1 MSVTLQYTRR
11 HLSGT
16 VSLSSSKSISN
27 RVLMIRAL
35 CQEKFPIHRLS
46 DALDTQLM
54 DSLLQSDA
62 EVLDAGAAG
71 TTFRFLSA
79 WLSRQPGTRIL
90 TGSERMKQ
98 RPVGPLAVAL
108 KTLGG
113 NISYLEQEGYP
124 PLRIGPPDLSIS
136 VNQLPIPADISS
148 QYISALLMIAPTLP
162 EGLTLTLEGDLVSRP
177 YVDMT
182 LSLMQY
188 FGVSHRWEDQKIY
201 IPAQAYTPR
210 PFTVEA
216 DWSAA
221 SYYYAMAALADTA
234 EIKLAGLFADSL
246 QGDSVLIGMMRS
258 FGVETHFTDDAAIIH
273 KPAGTA
279 IPAYFEQDFLQCPDL
294 AQTLAVI
301 CGALGVPALFS
312 GLETLRIKETDRI
325 MALQHELSKVGVHFY
340 ALPPRMA
347 KKSNRKYYVIEGK
360 AEFNGVPAFDTYEDH
375 RMAMAFAPLSLL
387 GEICIHDP
395 EVVVKSYPRF
405 WHDMEALGL
414 RLTWQSP
421 G

>member
-1 MSVTLQYTRR
+1 MSVTLNFARG
-11 HLSGT
+11 HVSGT
-16 VSLSSSKSISN
+16 VSLNSSKSISN

-54 DSLLQSDA
+54 DSLLQSSA

-79 WLSRQPGTRIL
+79 WLSRQPGTRVL
-90 TGSERMKQ
+90 TGSNRMKQ
-98 RPVGPLAVAL
+98 RPVGPLVVAL

-124 PLRIGPPDLSIS
+124 PLRIGPPDLGST
-136 VNQLPIPADISS
+136 VNQLQIPADISS

-162 EGLTLTLEGDLVSRP
+162 DGLTLTLEGDLVSRP

-188 FGVSHRWEDQKIY
+188 FGVNHRWEDHRIF
-201 IPAQAYTPR
+201 IPAQTYTPR
-210 PFTVEA
+210 PFTVES

-221 SYYYAMAALADTA
+221 SYYYAMAALAESA
-234 EIKLAGLFADSL
+234 EIKLDGLFADSL
-246 QGDSVLIGMMRS
+246 QGDAVLVSMMRT
-258 FGVETHFTDDAAIIH
+258 FGVETHFTEGAAIIH
-273 KPAGTA
+273 KQAGTA
-279 IPAYFEQDFLQCPDL
+279 VPAYFEQDFLQCPDL

-301 CGALGVPALFS
+301 CGGLGVPALFS

-325 MALQHELSKVGVHFY
+325 MALQRELNKVGVHFY

-347 KKSNRKYYVIEGK
+347 KKSNRQYYVLEGK
-360 AEFNGVPAFDTYEDH
+360 AEFDGIPAFDTYEDH

-387 GEICIHDP
+387 GDISIHDP
-395 EVVVKSYPRF
+395 EVVVKSYPKF
-405 WHDMEALGL
+405 WQDMEALGL
-414 RLTWQSP
+414 KLTWQPP